1 MRYSTFFFAA
11 ALLLAA
17 TPALAQ
23 SCDANLRNSLGD
35 AAALRGLGVAPTL
48 AADTATLY
56 ATARFDTADYP
67 ELQARMVETNKA
79 MMALVNAR
87 SLALELQEI
96 QGQLQHTLEL
106 KANKTNTAVSHMNAV
121 IATQCGGK

>member
-1 MRYSTFFFAA
+1 MRYSTFLFAA

-87 SLALELQEI
+87 TLALELQEI

>member
-1 MRYSTFFFAA
+1 MRYSTFLFAT

-87 SLALELQEI
+87 TLALELQEI